1 MNDDVIFRYKN
12 GRIIPIKVKQEQ
24 TTNDYMND
32 KIRKKKKDEKL
43 YYHTSNSDFKEFDNS
58 KPRQAILGGQYGY
71 GHYFFDNKEI
81 SDGYG
86 AYSKYQYQ
94 AKLNVNKWF
103 NSNEK
108 EFRNKLD
115 SIGYNYEKDDIANF
129 LQAKGYEGSKIEHTK
144 PNGEKWYEYVVYD
157 SKNIKIINKKEQK

>member
-1 MNDDVIFRYKN
+1 MAVIFRYKN
-12 GRIIPIKVKQEQ
+12 GRIIPIKVDEEQ

-32 KIRKKKKDEKL
+32 KIRNKSDKEKI
-43 YYHTSNSDFKEFDNS
+43 YYHTSNSDFTEFDNEA
-58 KPRQAILGGQYGY
+58 PRRAILGGQYGY
-71 GHYFFDNKEI
+71 GHYFFDDKEI

-94 AKLNVNKWF
+94 VKLNVNKWF
-103 NSNEK
+103 KSSEK
-108 EFRNKLD
+108 NFDKEVRD
-115 SIGYNYEKDDIANF
+115 MGYNWEQDDIANF

-157 SKNIKIINKKEQK
+157 SKNTKIINKKVQK